1 MKMEEIM
8 LDKTKEINR
17 TKNNAKIM
25 NKIKIFCNKYKSTTL
40 HEQHVLEEEKI
51 AKKIF
56 YTIIVALLIKFSF
69 SLNFKT

>member
-51 AKKIF
+51 AKK
-56 YTIIVALLIKFSF
+56 
-69 SLNFKT
+69 FKDI